1 MCSLPTQFDTRPG
14 QLNTLFF
21 RRLTKLSIHQLDVLV
36 CGRTTT
42 HPAFFR
48 QSREKTFSS
57 DCRTLLTTQGI
68 YRALLFSEP
77 EAYYM
82 IR

>member
-14 QLNTLFF
+14 QLNTLF
-21 RRLTKLSIHQLDVLV
+21 RRLTNLSIHQLDVLV